1 MKTLLNG
8 DRMLRNKTKT
18 FLTYI
23 LALVVFLSLGLFD
36 ASVKAANI
44 NPNDSWYLV
53 CQVEE
58 SGEVTIL
65 SQKVVQMQTPLDS
78 LSEVIL

>member
-1 MKTLLNG
+1 MKIHL
-8 DRMLRNKTKT
+8 
-18 FLTYI
+18 
-23 LALVVFLSLGLFD
+23 LALVVFLSFGLFD